1 MIRRILLGTIAVA
14 GVWAVACSADHV
26 TGMGAGRGQL
36 AVQLK
41 DAPVPFDSVKEVDIW
56 VVRVDARRANMS
68 ILADID
74 KDIDTPHMEE
84 NDEDHALRDSTLWV
98 TIAKPDSALNLLKL
112 QGGITAFLG
121 ATAIDTGHFKAIR
134 MVIDPAKSKVVLK
147 DGTVLTMQSTP
158 PIEFEQRGR
167 HGLFVEFDN
176 DVDVEDGATTTIT
189 LDFRLGDSITLKGR
203 TVRDG
208 LVFRPVVTGHSERE
222 H

>member
-1 MIRRILLGTIAVA
+1 MIRRMLLGTIAVA
-14 GVWAVACSADHV
+14 GVWAVACSTDHV

-68 ILADID
+68 VMSDID
-74 KDIDTPHMEE
+74 KDIDTPHNEAG
-84 NDEDHALRDSTLWV
+84 DDDHAVPDSTLWV
-98 TIAKPDSALNLLKL
+98 TIATPDSALNLLTL
-112 QGGITAFLG
+112 QGGVTAFLG
-121 ATAIDTGHFKAIR
+121 ATAIDTGHFKAVR

-167 HGLFVEFDN
+167 HGLFVEFDD
-176 DVDVEDGATTTIT
+176 DVAVEDGATTTIT
-189 LDFRLGDSITLKGR
+189 LDFRLGDSVTLRGR
-203 TVRDG
+203 SVHDG
-208 LVFRPVVTGHSERE
+208 FFFRPVVTGHSE
-222 H
+222 HDH